1 MLKKMTSMLT
11 LGAIGFSVLTGCGS
25 GDTAANSGTASTPAS
40 SKPADTAKPAAP
52 AKPAENVKIT
62 FWDENAGPDRTPYLQ
77 EIIKRFQAKNPNI
90 TVEYVGIPSTSAK
103 QKYDVAIASN
113 DTPDIAGVNNIWI
126 SDFAAKGVLLA
137 LDPYFDK
144 WSDKD
149 KITKSLID
157 YNRTLVPDKK
167 LYQIPGTM
175 YMDVFWYRSDW
186 IKEAGLNP
194 PTTWDDYF
202 KDVEKLTDAS
212 KNRFGYTIR
221 GGVGSINQLT
231 TAMYAYSGVERY
243 FNDKGK
249 ATVNDPKNL
258 EFLKKYVGMYKKYTP
273 TSDITNAYKEMV
285 ATFDTGTAA
294 IVQHNFGSYNNHV
307 QSIGEG
313 KFAATILPKSS
324 TGKTIVAPSANGYGI
339 FKNSKHPEETW
350 EFFKFIL
357 SSESQAYWN
366 EKIGQMPINA
376 DALQSDY
383 VKKSQHIQDGAK
395 VMADKDTVVLD
406 VPIYLPDYSSIL
418 AQTLEPN
425 FQKVMSGSMTAE
437 AFLDGWASAM
447 EKAKAEYDKSI
458 KK

>member
-1 MLKKMTSMLT
+1 MKKMNSVLT
-11 LGAIGFSVLTGCGS
+11 LGVLSLSMLVSGCG
-25 GDTAANSGTASTPAS
+25 AGTSSSTSSPAS
-40 SKPADTAKPAAP
+40 DKPADNTKPAVA
-52 AKPAENVKIT
+52 AKTPENVNLV

-77 EIIKRFQAKNPNI
+77 EIIKRFQTKNPNI
-90 TVEYVGIPSTSAK
+90 TVEYVGIPFSSAK

-113 DTPDIAGVNNIWI
+113 DTPDIGGVTGIWI
-126 SDFAAKGVLLA
+126 SDFAAKGTLLA
-137 LDPYFDK
+137 LDPFFDK
-144 WSDKD
+144 WSDKN
-149 KITKSLID
+149 KITKSLVD

-175 YMDVFWYRSDW
+175 YMDDFWYRPDL
-186 IKEAGLNP
+186 IKNAGLKP
-194 PTTWDDYF
+194 PTTWNDFFIDA
-202 KDVEKLTDAS
+202 EKLTDTS
-212 KNRFGYTIR
+212 KNQFGYTIR
-221 GGVGSINQLT
+221 GGSGSISQLT
-231 TAMYAYSGVERY
+231 TAMYAYSGVEHY
-243 FNDKGK
+243 FDPKGK

-258 EFLKKYVGMYKKYTP
+258 EFLKKYVGMYNKYTP

-285 ATFDTGTAA
+285 AVFDTGTAA
-294 IVQHNFGSYNNHV
+294 MVQHNFGSYNNHL
-307 QSIGEG
+307 QALGEG
-313 KFAATILPKSS
+313 KFASTILPKSD
-324 TGKTIVAPSANGYGI
+324 TGKTIVAPTANGYGI
-339 FKNSKHPEETW
+339 FKNSKHPEEAW

-366 EKIGQMPINA
+366 EKIGQMPINV

-383 VKKSQHIQDGAK
+383 VKKSQHIQDGAN

-425 FQKVMSGSMTAE
+425 FQKVMAGTMTAE

-447 EKAKAEYDKSI
+447 EKAKVEYDKGI